1 MTVMPTR
8 IVRHAKLAALTPK
21 SGAGGKKTK
30 RGVVRQ
36 AAKGALLA
44 AGLAIAQTDDS
55 ETESKWRLFDPG
67 LLDRLTMPITRYH
80 E

>member
-1 MTVMPTR
+1 MTSRPHR
-8 IVRHAKLAALTPK
+8 AAKTAPATPK
-21 SGAGGKKTK
+21 PGAVAKKSK

-44 AGLAIAQTDDS
+44 AGLVMAQPDDDMTDA
-55 ETESKWRLFDPG
+55 KWRLFDPG